1 MRPPVQRHVVG
12 LTTNYPTVSVQS
24 VNSLNIP
31 CTGGVDRPARPVCST
46 YAGEV
51 SPEPHSAP
59 VPSAHTFLSDRIR
72 GCLLG
77 GAFGDAAAHAH
88 PEAAGLSITADT
100 QLALY
105 SMDGLQEAIEWANE
119 GLGADETACIW
130 LAYLRWLGSRGL
142 PLPEAGLVPQPRP
155 IDAEPLLRDSSGAPE
170 ASLDPEVLAALS
182 TGEMGTR
189 QRPVNTAGSS
199 PAPLVRSA
207 PFGLLPY
214 VGTETV
220 YKLSLDAASLT
231 HGHPAARH
239 AAAVFASMVH
249 GLLVSGATL
258 RDAAVAAVERAGQ
271 VPADDGG
278 APGLVDRLRAV
289 LSSGADDAGETA
301 DGNAART
308 RTATAEDA
316 LAAGLQAALE
326 VADRTGGE
334 RTGGEGTAADK
345 GQEGSA
351 GLTAAAVRRAA
362 EKGGAPAAVVAGSLL
377 GTLYGPEALPEA
389 EALREYGVIEKLT
402 AAFVAA
408 TIAP

>member
-1 MRPPVQRHVVG
+1 M
-12 LTTNYPTVSVQS
+12 
-24 VNSLNIP
+24 
-31 CTGGVDRPARPVCST
+31 RPVCST

-59 VPSAHTFLSDRIR
+59 VPSAHTFLPDRIR

-77 GAFGDAAAHAH
+77 GAFGDAAGHAQ
-88 PEAAGLSITADT
+88 PEAGGLSITADT

-130 LAYLRWLGSRGL
+130 LAYLRWLRSRGL

-155 IDAEPLLRDSSGAPE
+155 IDAEPLLRDGSGAD

-214 VGTETV
+214 VETETV

-249 GLLVSGATL
+249 GLLVSGAAL
-258 RDAAVAAVERAGQ
+258 RDAAAAAVERAGQ

-278 APGLVDRLRAV
+278 APGLVDRLREV
-289 LSSGADDAGETA
+289 LAGRAEDAGETA
-301 DGNAART
+301 DRYTALDRT
-308 RTATAEDA
+308 GTAEDA
-316 LAAGLQAALE
+316 LAVGLLAALE
-326 VADRTGGE
+326 VAEKEQENSTSR
-334 RTGGEGTAADK
+334 AA
-345 GQEGSA
+345 E
-351 GLTAAAVRRAA
+351 AVRRAA
-362 EKGGAPAAVVAGSLL
+362 ETGGAPAAVVAGSLL
-377 GTLYGPEALPEA
+377 GTLYGAQALPEA
-389 EALREYGVIEKLT
+389 EALREYSVIDKL
-402 AAFVAA
+402 ASAFVAA

>member
-1 MRPPVQRHVVG
+1 MRPP
-12 LTTNYPTVSVQS
+12 
-24 VNSLNIP
+24 
-31 CTGGVDRPARPVCST
+31 CST

-51 SPEPHSAP
+51 SPEPHSVP

-77 GAFGDAAAHAH
+77 GAFGDAAGHAH
-88 PEAAGLSITADT
+88 PEAGGLTITADT

-130 LAYLRWLGSRGL
+130 LAYLRWLRSRGL

-155 IDAEPLLRDSSGAPE
+155 IDAEPLLRDGSGAD

-189 QRPVNTAGSS
+189 QRPVNTDGSS

-214 VGTETV
+214 VETETV

-258 RDAAVAAVERAGQ
+258 RDAAAAAVERAAH

-278 APGLVDRLRAV
+278 APVLVDRLREV
-289 LSSGADDAGETA
+289 LAGGAEDAGETA
-301 DGNAART
+301 DRNAARN
-308 RTATAEDA
+308 RTGTAEDA
-316 LAAGLQAALE
+316 LAVGLLAALG
-326 VADRTGGE
+326 VAE
-334 RTGGEGTAADK
+334 KE
-345 GQEGSA
+345 QEGGTSRA
-351 GLTAAAVRRAA
+351 GEAVRRAA
-362 EKGGAPAAVVAGSLL
+362 EMGGAPAAVVAGSLL
-377 GTLYGPEALPEA
+377 GALYGAQALPEA
-389 EALREYGVIEKLT
+389 EALREYSVIDRLAT
-402 AAFVAA
+402 AFIAA